1 MEMKVL
7 VLSIVLCCV
16 SAGVFLV
23 QPLHQSAPDQ
33 QRLQILTKMLLS
45 LTNQSGME
53 KKNYCKKIFLKKNGI
68 LCCDG
73 I

>member
-16 SAGVFLV
+16 SAGAFLV

-33 QRLQILTKMLLS
+33 QRLQILTKMLMS

-53 KKNYCKKIFLKKNGI
+53 KKIYWTKSFMKKNGS

>member
-7 VLSIVLCCV
+7 VLSIVFCCV
-16 SAGVFLV
+16 SAGAFLV

-53 KKNYCKKIFLKKNGI
+53 KKIYWTKSFMKKNGI

>member
-1 MEMKVL
+1 MEMNVL

-16 SAGVFLV
+16 SAGAFLV

-53 KKNYCKKIFLKKNGI
+53 QKNLLDKKFYEKEWHFVL
-68 LCCDG
+68 
-73 I
+73 

>member
-1 MEMKVL
+1 MEMKVF

-16 SAGVFLV
+16 SAGAFLV

-53 KKNYCKKIFLKKNGI
+53 KKIYWTKSFMKKNGI